1 MANIEQKFSS
11 LESSIRTNCT
21 SPDNAELRARL
32 KDMVD
37 VIAEGL
43 RAPLVSVSSLY
54 LTLR

>member
-1 MANIEQKFSS
+1 MANIEQKFLS

-43 RAPLVSVSSLY
+43 RAPLVSVLSLY